1 MADWGLSVKKLSR
14 DLTEGGIV
22 RNIWYLALPMMA
34 GNLLQDAFTI
44 VDMIFVG
51 RLGPSAIAA
60 VGMSG
65 IINGILFT
73 FILGISMGT
82 VALVARS
89 IGARKVPEAESAA
102 MQSLFLGFFCYAA
115 IAIFGYP
122 LSSPMLRALGAS
134 EDVVLQGVA
143 YMRVMFLGSFTMI
156 FSAILSA
163 VLNAAGDA
171 VTPLK
176 ILMVSTISNI
186 VLDPLLI
193 FGWWWFPRLG
203 VVGSALATVIARGI
217 GVFILLWVLLSG
229 RVVIHLKIAN
239 AKFDFSIMRRIIKIG
254 VFSSIQA
261 LVRNVSG
268 IVLTRLVAVYGTFAV
283 AAYVIGMRLRMV
295 VMMPGFGLANAVS
308 TLVGQ
313 NLGASKPERAERTAW
328 VTVGLTSAIMTFI
341 GIVYIIFARRIIA
354 IFNTHPEVIRIGINH
369 LHITSGTFG
378 FIGLSIVLGRAF
390 SGAGDTLSPMV
401 ISSISLLAFQ
411 VGLSLLFSW
420 KLGLTGIWF
429 GITASN
435 IIQSIMMSF
444 WFNIGR
450 WKLKQI

>member
-411 VGLSLLFSW
+411 VGLSLLF
-420 KLGLTGIWF
+420 
-429 GITASN
+429 
-435 IIQSIMMSF
+435 
-444 WFNIGR
+444 
-450 WKLKQI
+450 

>member
-1 MADWGLSVKKLSR
+1 MRKVSR
-14 DLTEGGIV
+14 DLTEGSIV

-34 GNLLQDAFTI
+34 GNLLQDVFTI
-44 VDMIFVG
+44 TDMIFVG

-65 IINGILFT
+65 TINGILFT
-73 FILGISMGT
+73 VILGISMGT

-89 IGARKVPEAESAA
+89 IGAKKLPEAENAA
-102 MQSLFLGFFCYAA
+102 MQSVFLGLFCYVV
-115 IAIFGYP
+115 IAITGYP

-134 EDVVLQGVA
+134 DDVVLQGAA
-143 YMRVMFLGSFTMI
+143 YMKIMFLGSFTMI

-176 ILMVSTISNI
+176 ILVVSTVSNI
-186 VLDPLLI
+186 ALDPLMI
-193 FGWWWFPRLG
+193 FGLCGFPRLG
-203 VVGSALATVIARGI
+203 VAGSALATVIARGI

-229 RVVIHLKIAN
+229 RVIIHLRIVN
-239 AKFDFSIMRRIIKIG
+239 AKIDFPVMRRIIKIG

-261 LVRNVSG
+261 TVRNVSG
-268 IVLTRLVAVYGTFAV
+268 IVLTRLVAAYGTFAV

-295 VMMPGFGLANAVS
+295 VMMPGFGLANAVA

-313 NLGASKPERAERTAW
+313 NLGADRPERAERTAW
-328 VTVGLTSAIMTFI
+328 VTVGLASAIMTFV
-341 GIVYIIFARRIIA
+341 GIVYIIFARGIIV
-354 IFNTHPEVIRIGINH
+354 IFNAHPEVIKIGVIH
-369 LHITSGTFG
+369 LYITSGTFG

-390 SGAGDTLSPMV
+390 NGAGDTLSPMV
-401 ISSISLLAFQ
+401 ISSISLIAFQ

-420 KLGLTGIWF
+420 KLGLVGIWL